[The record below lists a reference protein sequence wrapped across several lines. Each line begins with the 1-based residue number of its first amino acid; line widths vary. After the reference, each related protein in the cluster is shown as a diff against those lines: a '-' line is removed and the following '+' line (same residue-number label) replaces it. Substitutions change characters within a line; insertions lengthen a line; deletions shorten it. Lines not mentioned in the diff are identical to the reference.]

1 MRRFIPRAAIVLVTV
16 LLAGC
21 IVRRPDGPPPDPRQ
35 FVLGETTEAQVI
47 ALLGA
52 PQRRTEQV
60 LALGAFNGRPSRRS
74 VLASLLYGAP
84 VVFGRL
90 TDEGTSFSFRDGR
103 LNGYQIAGV
112 SRPGFA
118 GYDFDRIHDLLANK
132 ATTRS
137 DVVALLGE
145 PSSRAL
151 IGGIGN
157 SSESTA
163 ERDGYLFIVPP
174 QFGSTER
181 ITKTIS
187 VFYDGS
193 GHVGSY
199 RLNEV
204 RR

>member
-1 MRRFIPRAAIVLVTV
+1 LRIKRFIPRVAIVLVTV

-21 IVRRPDGPPPDPRQ
+21 IVRRPDGSPPDPWQ

-52 PQRRTEQV
+52 PQRRSEQV

-103 LNGYQIAGV
+103 LNGYEIAGV

-151 IGGIGN
+151 LGG
-157 SSESTA
+157 SESTA

-174 QFGSTER
+174 EFGSTER